1 MVSKMK
7 KNYLLTVRVC
17 GASYLVQGILNNFLP
32 LLFLRFAVEFGFSL
46 NQISFLIIANFG
58 IQMVV
63 DFVSAKVVDR
73 IGYRECAVASQ
84 AFSAVGLFGLA
95 IFPYIVTDAY
105 AGILLAVFLYAI
117 GSGLIETVGSPIVQ
131 ACPIDNKDKYMSM
144 IHSFYCWGHVL
155 VVIVSTC
162 FFKVFGMNNWRALSG
177 LWAVVPFVIMFFFMR
192 VPMCSLADEGKT
204 LSGRHFIKMPVFW
217 LLIVLMF
224 CSGASEQGVSQW
236 ISTFAEAGLGIDK
249 TTGDLL
255 GTCMFA
261 VLMGASRVFYGKLGH
276 RFDLNKYMLLSGS
289 LCFVCYFVAGVSGNA
304 VVSLLAC
311 ILCGTTVGIMWP
323 GIYNVST
330 VFIKNGG
337 TGLFAY
343 LALAGDIG
351 CAGGPGILG
360 IVAELLNENLKAGM
374 LVSSVFPV
382 VFVVL
387 FLILIKSRGR

>member
-1 MVSKMK
+1 MK
-7 KNYLLTVRVC
+7 NNYLLTVRVC
-17 GASYLVQGILNNFLP
+17 SASYLVQGILNNFLP
-32 LLFLRFAVEFGFSL
+32 LLFLRYTLEFGFSL

-58 IQMVV
+58 IQMIV
-63 DFVSAKVVDR
+63 DFISAKVVDR

-84 AFSAVGLFGLA
+84 AFSAVGLVGLA
-95 IFPYIVTDAY
+95 IFPYIFADAY
-105 AGILLAVFLYAI
+105 AGILFSVLIYAI

-131 ACPIDNKDKYMSM
+131 ACPIDNKDKYMSI

-155 VVIVSTC
+155 AVIVSTV
-162 FFKVFGMNNWRALSG
+162 FFRVFGMNNWRALSA
-177 LWAVVPFVIMFFFMR
+177 LWAAVPFVIMFFFMK
-192 VPMCSLADEGKT
+192 VPMCSLAEEGKT
-204 LSGRHFIKMPVFW
+204 LSGRNFIKMPVFW

-276 RFDLNKYMLLSGS
+276 KFDLNKYMLLSGS
-289 LCFVCYFVAGVSGNA
+289 LCFVCYFVAGVSENA
-304 VVSLLAC
+304 VVSLIAC

-360 IVAELLNENLKAGM
+360 IVAEILNENLKAGM
-374 LVSSVFPV
+374 LAASMFPV
-382 VFVVL
+382 IFVIL
-387 FLILIKSRGR
+387 FFILIKSRRR